1 MPDFPDL
8 DFGAAREE
16 MLRLDIARRG
26 VRDRRVLEAV
36 GRVPRERFVSPVD
49 VEEAYADRPLGI
61 GCGQTISQPY
71 IVALMTETL
80 KLAGSERVLEI
91 GTGSG
96 YQTALLAE
104 LAGSVY
110 TVERH
115 AELSERARKT
125 LAELG
130 YGNVEFLVGDGSL
143 GWAEHAPYD
152 AIMVTAGAPRVPES
166 LKAQLADGGRLVAP
180 VGQHG
185 RQTLVTVTRKG
196 HKFKEK
202 QGIDCIFVRLIGEE
216 GHGE

>member
-1 MPDFPDL
+1 MTDLPDL
-8 DFGAAREE
+8 DFGSARQE
-16 MLRLDIARRG
+16 MLRLDIAKRG
-26 VRDRRVLEAV
+26 VKDRRVLEAV

-49 VEEAYADRPLGI
+49 LDEAYADRPLGI

-71 IVALMTETL
+71 IVALMTEML
-80 KLAGSERVLEI
+80 KLAGPERVLEI

-104 LAGSVY
+104 LAAQVY

-125 LAELG
+125 LAGLD
-130 YGNVEFLVGDGSL
+130 YGNVAFHVGDGSL

-152 AIMVTAGAPRVPES
+152 AIIVTAGAPRVPES

-180 VGQHG
+180 IGKPG
-185 RQTLVTVTRKG
+185 RQTLVSVTRKG
-196 HKFKEK
+196 DKLKEK
-202 QGIDCIFVRLIGEE
+202 AGIDCIFVRLIGEE